1 MTTSHWARAL
11 SALPDKDQRMF
22 PTSGIASPPV
32 SQTLTDIITAIE
44 MQRDRCK
51 RHKWSTTT
59 IGGKEIIIR
68 DFASVVDIVVS
79 YDPVH
84 AALPWAGVRF
94 VLQLFLNGI
103 ETFGAIVEGL
113 ETSVRVIARGGILE
127 GSYYQKNSALS
138 EARQALQDE
147 IVKCYTAV
155 LKFLSLARK
164 YHQCSRT
171 KRAVTFMSKDDFR
184 HCTKDIKS
192 AEQQFLI
199 QEGLADSEDL
209 GNIETHVLHII
220 LIATSTAD
228 QVNDMKAK
236 LEKAL
241 LDLDKP
247 VTRVVDQVSDLH
259 RALKDNERD
268 QTLSWISD
276 VPAQK
281 HYREA
286 SASLMPGSGEWLFR
300 HPEFQAWSN
309 SSSSEVLWLHGT
321 PGCGKSKIAAAVIQ
335 HLRLQAGKVQHSLP
349 IIHFLCSRNP
359 AEPERGDARE
369 VLRSIIKQLSL
380 TTSND
385 LMRTPVVEEYR
396 KRLQEANYYGEE
408 PAALSVERCTELLC
422 ELGQS
427 APVMLI
433 IDALDECDSQQR
445 IILQQSLEEM
455 RQSCRDLV
463 KIFISSRYEEDIA
476 TGFRQKRT
484 LCVTPQDTEGDL
496 KHFIDLRVSKF
507 VSRWADLHSEAS
519 DRLQQLEKDLKETLI
534 TGAQGMLAHPTVR
547 KYLESVEI
555 YRDKEVCYSMAL
567 RCLGAYLGEDCGEN
581 GFLKYATNYWP
592 SHVEDLGCAPQRAK
606 VVPRLT
612 EFFTKEEHFDDW
624 LDNFELQQRE
634 GSSR

>member
-199 QEGLADSEDL
+199 QEGLADSE
-209 GNIETHVLHII
+209 
-220 LIATSTAD
+220 ATSTAD

-321 PGCGKSKIAAAVIQ
+321 QAGCGKSKIAAAVIQ

-534 TGAQGMLAHPTVR
+534 TGAQGI
-547 KYLESVEI
+547 YLESVEI